1 MRKKILDLEKSYMQ
15 RFINQIDKM
24 FDDLSNFL
32 SKIESN
38 KISTN
43 DYDEKFKIIIELYN
57 IFKKLFY
64 TKCTEDKVFKM
75 QIDIDIDHL
84 KLLKEIFDNFLNDY
98 VKYKQLKSKTEENEK
113 NTIFS
118 GDNTIVNKESILLKS
133 IPIIGIVTII
143 GVLIVIGFKKYNE
156 NDNNVDNVDLNND
169 LSINDN
175 LDTNDMI

>member
-1 MRKKILDLEKSYMQ
+1 
-15 RFINQIDKM
+15 
-24 FDDLSNFL
+24 
-32 SKIESN
+32 
-38 KISTN
+38 
-43 DYDEKFKIIIELYN
+43 
-57 IFKKLFY
+57 
-64 TKCTEDKVFKM
+64 M

-118 GDNTIVNKESILLKS
+118 GDNTIANKESILLKS